1 MASTLRRL
9 FARLGMTELFIVIA
23 ALVFGVLAGGVIV
36 HRLEASP
43 TSSQEQQQQ
52 QDEQGQQEQKKPKSH
67 GHAKPAESPEPTD
80 SPESD

>member
-9 FARLGMTELFIVIA
+9 FARLGMTEIFIVIA
-23 ALVFGVLAGGVIV
+23 ALVFGVLAGGVVV

-52 QDEQGQQEQKKPKSH
+52 QDEQGQQDQKKPKSQ

>member
-9 FARLGMTELFIVIA
+9 FARLGMTEIFIVIA
-23 ALVFGVLAGGVIV
+23 ALVFGVLAGGVVV

-43 TSSQEQQQQ
+43 TSSQEQQQ

>member
-1 MASTLRRL
+1 MGNALRRL
-9 FARLGMTELFIVIA
+9 FAQLGITELFIVIA
-23 ALVFGVLAGGVIV
+23 ALVFGVLAGGVVV
-36 HRLEASP
+36 HRLETSP
-43 TSSQEQQQQ
+43 TSSQEQQQ